1 MKSSGSLRSTGH
13 VTLLA
18 GMCLAIF
25 LTVTAIAMPGPLL
38 VEMSLELGS
47 SVAVVGQ
54 LVTVAAGT
62 WALTAIVAG
71 PFSDAYG
78 RKPVLVLGAV
88 LLGAGS
94 IWTCPDFVPVSFE
107 RYYR

>member
-1 MKSSGSLRSTGH
+1 M
-13 VTLLA
+13 TLLT

-25 LTVTAIAMPGPLL
+25 LTMTAIAMPGPLL

-62 WALTAIVAG
+62 WAFTAIVAG